1 MRKAYL
7 DNLSGVFI
15 LVMIFVIHLG
25 GMFLPGDKI
34 LYLLALV
41 FSPFL
46 SWFFFKSGMLYRRKP
61 LNEVIYESSRRLLLP
76 WAIFTFVPIIIG
88 LIHNVAIGEEV
99 VPYLSGKFQYVC
111 QNAATNMNLAIWFL
125 PCLFFVRVLFEI
137 VHGEIGIHPI
147 LVAIVSLAFAFWM
160 NLKGA
165 EILPYWLGTIG
176 LGLAFYSLG
185 NTLKTSQF
193 NKWVLMAAVA
203 VYLLSFVFPSL
214 SNIRFNTFSSWYLV
228 GVLYGIAGIVLFD
241 NLFSRF
247 LDKEVPL
254 LSHIGRNSMVYLIV
268 HWPIMVLSA
277 EFLRCGR
284 FLPTFSPIVQYI
296 SATIMM
302 IISLFV
308 ADKIFSMKYFSW
320 MVGVFK

>member
-1 MRKAYL
+1 MRKVYL

-15 LVMIFVIHLG
+15 FHMIFVIHLG
-25 GMFLPGDKI
+25 GMFLPGDKV

-41 FSPFL
+41 LSPFL
-46 SWFFFKSGMLYRRKP
+46 CWFFFKSGMLYRRKP
-61 LNEVIYESSRRLLLP
+61 LKEVIYESSRRLLLP
-76 WAIFTFVPIIIG
+76 WAIFTFVPIVIG
-88 LIHNVAIGEEV
+88 LIHNVAIGEDV
-99 VPYLSGKFQYVC
+99 MPYLSGKLQYVC
-111 QNAATNMNLAIWFL
+111 QNAVTNMNLAIWFL

-137 VHGEIGIHPI
+137 LHGKIGIHPI
-147 LVAIVSLAFAFWM
+147 LIGAVSLVFAFWM

-176 LGLAFYSLG
+176 LGLAFFSLG
-185 NTLKTSQF
+185 NTLKASQF
-193 NKWVLMAAVA
+193 NKWILMAAVA

-214 SNIRFNTFSSWYLV
+214 SNIRCNTYSSWYLV

-247 LDKEVPL
+247 LDIEIPL
-254 LSHIGRNSMVYLIV
+254 LSHYGRNSMVYLTV

-277 EFLRCGR
+277 EFLRCGK
-284 FLPTFSPIVQYI
+284 FLPLFPPILQYI
-296 SATIMM
+296 IATMIM
-302 IISLFV
+302 IISLFL